1 MHALGLLH
9 TSLGSAC
16 PTIHARRLAVLVK
29 ATETLCQCAQLTLSG
44 IGRALASRALVKHN
58 IKRIDRLLGNP
69 FLYAERVCLYEAM
82 LRWLVADKQPIIVVD
97 WSDLSADRRWQL
109 LRAAVPLGGRTLTL
123 YEEVHPLK
131 HLGNRRVHRL
141 FLKTLRSLLPA
152 GVKPMIVTDAGFRST
167 WFELILAQGWSWV
180 GRIRNRDYVCLAG
193 TEAWAPCKTLYVGAT
208 ARPQRLGPALMVRS
222 KPIAAILHR
231 VRRPK
236 RRRVKKSVFG
246 EPVRSA
252 HSNKHAA
259 REREPWLIASSCDL
273 AEYSAK
279 QIIAIYAKRMQIEE
293 GFRDLKSTR
302 YGLGFSAKAEPGCQA
317 PGDSAST
324 RCAGAVLAVVDR
336 RKRPSPSVPLSIK
349 LNATASRS
357 FCRVSWDASDA
368 TITHNDWRTQYRF
381 APHTTT
387 RGLAK
392 ATRKLILWGAVR
404 V

>member
-302 YGLGFSAKAEPGCQA
+302 YGLGFSANRSQDAKRLEILLLLGALALFLLWLIGASAQA
-317 PGDSAST
+317 QAYHYQSNST
-324 RCAGAVLAVVDR
+324 RRRVVLSVVFLGMQVMRRSRTTIGAHNIGLPLTQLQEALRRQLA
-336 RKRPSPSVPLSIK
+336 
-349 LNATASRS
+349 N
-357 FCRVSWDASDA
+357 
-368 TITHNDWRTQYRF
+368 
-381 APHTTT
+381 
-387 RGLAK
+387 
-392 ATRKLILWGAVR
+392 
-404 V
+404 